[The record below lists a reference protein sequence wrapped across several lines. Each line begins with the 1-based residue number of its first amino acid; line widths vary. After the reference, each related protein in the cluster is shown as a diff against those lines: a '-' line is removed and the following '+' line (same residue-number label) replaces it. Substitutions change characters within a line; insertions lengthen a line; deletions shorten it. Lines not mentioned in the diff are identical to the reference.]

1 MSSTRTARRLSAI
14 AAPLLLA
21 ASLTACGGDDSSGAP
36 EDASK
41 EDFCKVYKDDG
52 DMESVGQEGTAK
64 EKAKKIV
71 DILKEATDRLADT
84 GTPKDIPD
92 DARDGFEVLVDTIG
106 NLDDDKVAKAIEDND
121 TDFLEK
127 AVDKD
132 EEKKVEAFTKWAN
145 DYCA

>member
-21 ASLTACGGDDSSGAP
+21 ASLTACGGDDGSGAP

-41 EDFCKVYKDDG
+41 EDFCKVYNDDG
-52 DMESVGQEGTAK
+52 DLDSIDPKASPK
-64 EKAKKIV
+64 EQAKKVV
-71 DILKEATDRLADT
+71 DALKEATDKLADT

-92 DARDGFEVLVDTIG
+92 DARDGFEVFVDTIG
-106 NLDDDKVAKAIEDND
+106 NLDEDKVAKAIENKD
-121 TDFLEK
+121 TKFLED

-132 EEKKVEAFTKWAN
+132 DEKKVDAFTKWAG
-145 DYCA
+145 DYCG